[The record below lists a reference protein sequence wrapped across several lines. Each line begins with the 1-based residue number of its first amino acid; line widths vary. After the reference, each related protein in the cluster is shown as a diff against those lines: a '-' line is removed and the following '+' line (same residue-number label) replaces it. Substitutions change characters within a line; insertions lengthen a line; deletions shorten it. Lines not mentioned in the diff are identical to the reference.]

1 MTDIHIPPEAV
12 EAAAKVAPAW
22 RPTMCDVERMLAAAA
37 PMIIAEPMRALESA
51 SLELRAA
58 ASHLRDL
65 RSDAMAVRLESVARK
80 IDVLLLP
87 WLARDPEAM

>member
-37 PMIIAEPMRALESA
+37 P
-51 SLELRAA
+51 LR
-58 ASHLRDL
+58 R
-65 RSDAMAVRLESVARK
+65 
-80 IDVLLLP
+80 
-87 WLARDPEAM
+87 